1 LFGKY
6 QQLSNLR
13 DENIRLGNTELDT
26 ETLHGLQEAYLIANH
41 MNWLKSLSENLQKA
55 TKRYRSAII
64 KKIIIFYFKKYTPEV
79 LLTIT
84 RRTFSDT
91 EFEFYHYTPTE
102 LL

>member
-41 MNWLKSLSENLQKA
+41 MNWLKTFGKPTKA

-64 KKIIIFYFKKYTPEV
+64 KKIII
-79 LLTIT
+79 LLN
-84 RRTFSDT
+84 
-91 EFEFYHYTPTE
+91 
-102 LL
+102 

>member
-1 LFGKY
+1 MSFDSLDDTQIEKKFTKETVENAEEMLFGKY

-41 MNWLKSLSENLQKA
+41 MNWLISFRKPTKA

-64 KKIIIFYFKKYTPEV
+64 KEK
-79 LLTIT
+79 
-84 RRTFSDT
+84 
-91 EFEFYHYTPTE
+91 
-102 LL
+102 

>member
-41 MNWLKSLSENLQKA
+41 MNWLKSLRKTYKA

-64 KKIIIFYFKKYTPEV
+64 KEK
-79 LLTIT
+79 
-84 RRTFSDT
+84 
-91 EFEFYHYTPTE
+91 
-102 LL
+102 